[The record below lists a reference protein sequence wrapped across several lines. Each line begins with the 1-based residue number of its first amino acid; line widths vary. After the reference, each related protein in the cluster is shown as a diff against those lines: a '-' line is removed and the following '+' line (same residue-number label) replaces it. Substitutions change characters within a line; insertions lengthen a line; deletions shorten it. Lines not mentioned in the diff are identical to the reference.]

1 MLIEWNIFCF
11 PLLLILPDFA
21 IFVLQ
26 SFPLLYRW
34 EGKAQTIACIEHQF
48 VKHFVHPLGLEEL
61 WNCIIIIACCI
72 TEPRGRAWENMHA
85 CLCNGIFKPLFAFS
99 FLYFLHTNPAPKYS
113 RLVPRTRIS
122 FSVLNKDFFQVFELF
137 HPSPLF
143 TDGRT
148 VAFCLDRFTASEERG
163 RLADC
168 CEVIWV
174 STFVST
180 ACLWKT
186 GHL

>member
-1 MLIEWNIFCF
+1 
-11 PLLLILPDFA
+11 
-21 IFVLQ
+21 
-26 SFPLLYRW
+26 
-34 EGKAQTIACIEHQF
+34 
-48 VKHFVHPLGLEEL
+48 
-61 WNCIIIIACCI
+61 
-72 TEPRGRAWENMHA
+72 MHA
-85 CLCNGIFKPLFAFS
+85 CLCNDIFKPPFAFS
-99 FLYFLHTNPAPKYS
+99 FLYFLHTNTASKYS
-113 RLVPRTRIS
+113 KLLPRTRFS

-148 VAFCLDRFTASEERG
+148 VAFCLDTFTASEERG

-180 ACLWKT
+180 ACL
-186 GHL
+186 